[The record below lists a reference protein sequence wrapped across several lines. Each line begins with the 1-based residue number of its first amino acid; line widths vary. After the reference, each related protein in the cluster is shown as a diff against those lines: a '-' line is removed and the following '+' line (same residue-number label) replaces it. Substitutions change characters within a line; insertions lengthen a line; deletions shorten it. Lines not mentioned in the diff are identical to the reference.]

1 MGNGNIAGGKKEPEQ
16 KTVRSKSKQF
26 GQLFIP
32 RKSIDNLVFYACT
45 DKARV

>member
-1 MGNGNIAGGKKEPEQ
+1 MGNGNISGGKKDSEQ
-16 KTVRSKSKQF
+16 KTVRSKSVQLGK
-26 GQLFIP
+26 LFIP